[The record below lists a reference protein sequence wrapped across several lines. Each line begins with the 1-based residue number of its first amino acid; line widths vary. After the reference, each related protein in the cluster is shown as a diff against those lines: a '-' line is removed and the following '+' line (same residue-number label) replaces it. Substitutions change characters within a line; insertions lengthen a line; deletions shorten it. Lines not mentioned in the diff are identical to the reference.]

1 MSSAYNTD
9 SVATKCIDGITTTSD
24 NLCHTRI
31 AHPAP
36 WFALEFPEQ
45 VAVAR
50 VDIYN
55 RVTQAHRLRNVE
67 VRLTEELPT
76 SSDWMYTGG
85 ELLGTIKGPAT
96 LSEII
101 RVEGAAKIGKYVLIQ
116 QNHQAYLN
124 LHEVEAFGKSLLLHQ
139 LLFSFL
145 Y

>member
-1 MSSAYNTD
+1 MSPITAYMSSAYNTD
-9 SVATKCIDGITTTSD
+9 SVATKCIDGITTTD
-24 NLCHTRI
+24 NMCHTRVR
-31 AHPAP
+31 HPAP
-36 WFALEFPEQ
+36 WLALRFPEQ

-85 ELLGTIKGPAT
+85 ELLGTYRGPAT
-96 LSEII
+96 SAEKII

-116 QNHQAYLN
+116 MNNVWDNRYHLN
-124 LHEVEAFGKSLLLHQ
+124 WHEVEAFGRRL
-139 LLFSFL
+139 
-145 Y
+145 

>member
-1 MSSAYNTD
+1 MSSVYNTD
-9 SVATKCIDGITTTSD
+9 SVATKCIDGITTTD
-24 NLCHTRI
+24 NMCHTGVR
-31 AHPAP
+31 HPAP
-36 WFALEFPEQ
+36 WIALEFPVQ

-85 ELLGTIKGPAT
+85 ELLGTFRGPGTSA
-96 LSEII
+96 EKII

-116 QNHQAYLN
+116 MNNVWDNRYHLN
-124 LHEVEAFGKSLLLHQ
+124 WHEVEAFGRRL
-139 LLFSFL
+139 
-145 Y
+145 